1 MGGKR
6 PDQYEI
12 DPREAGATD
21 YKFRQEDER
30 IEDEQKQ
37 ELSSNAEREARETF
51 IPHGGENPEQAR
63 RKAQHAGENPEQA
76 RVKARHTARKRAK
89 GARGRPGRKGKSR

>member
-21 YKFRQEDER
+21 YKFRQTDEH
-30 IEDEQKQ
+30 IEDQQKQ
-37 ELSSNAEREARETF
+37 ELASEKEPAARKGF
-51 IPHGGENPEQAR
+51 IPKSGENPE
-63 RKAQHAGENPEQA
+63 EA
-76 RVKARHTARKRAK
+76 RVKARHAKRKS
-89 GARGRPGRKGKSR
+89 SR